1 MNKNKQ
7 TKTKKMCHEYTFV
20 YTVTVISIWN
30 VIDGL
35 TAGKRTA
42 ASTTHNHGFFLSAVL
57 LKCMG
62 RLAYSSNNVEVLLP
76 LSLLGHSKNMYVKK
90 SGLGR

>member
-1 MNKNKQ
+1 
-7 TKTKKMCHEYTFV
+7 MCYDDV
-20 YTVTVISIWN
+20 
-30 VIDGL
+30 
-35 TAGKRTA
+35 GKEFPHLGSG
-42 ASTTHNHGFFLSAVL
+42 STTHNHGFFLSAVL

-76 LSLLGHSKNMYVKK
+76 LSLLGHSKNMYIEK

>member
-1 MNKNKQ
+1 MQ
-7 TKTKKMCHEYTFV
+7 FTPPPEYGNPKVLVCFWV
-20 YTVTVISIWN
+20 PISNIQHY
-30 VIDGL
+30 
-35 TAGKRTA
+35 
-42 ASTTHNHGFFLSAVL
+42 TTHNHGFFLSAVL

>member
-1 MNKNKQ
+1 MAAAGAAAL
-7 TKTKKMCHEYTFV
+7 TPRYL
-20 YTVTVISIWN
+20 
-30 VIDGL
+30 DGGAADGSLRARAWL
-35 TAGKRTA
+35 TLGECLL
-42 ASTTHNHGFFLSAVL
+42 TTHNHGFFLSAVL

-76 LSLLGHSKNMYVKK
+76 LSLLGHSKNMYIEK